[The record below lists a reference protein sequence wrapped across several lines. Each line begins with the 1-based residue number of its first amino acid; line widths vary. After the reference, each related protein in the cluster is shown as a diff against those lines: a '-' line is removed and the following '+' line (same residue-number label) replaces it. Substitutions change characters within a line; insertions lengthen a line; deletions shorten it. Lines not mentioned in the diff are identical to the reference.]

1 MAVSRMVNKDF
12 IAADLFRRMPISSRL
27 LYFYLLIYADDDGFV
42 DSPIRIMEEAN
53 ASQLDYTILE
63 SNNLI
68 IFFPT
73 RICVVTD
80 WHVHNNIPPSKY
92 HKTRHQNEYKMLT
105 YDEIS
110 KSYHFGLPRI
120 DEDKIEEIS
129 IDIDDDASIIIEKG
143 DIEEDDNTYIF
154 NLFCNK
160 FKKKYTF
167 NAKNLTSVEKAVK
180 KIGKRK
186 LEKIIINESNR
197 YQNGE
202 YGSFFPNLTWVMGR
216 GLDECV
222 HRLEHP
228 QKSSQN
234 AGRLANDR
242 DYDFDELE
250 KELLEN

>member
-1 MAVSRMVNKDF
+1 MARSRMVNKDF

-68 IFFPT
+68 IFFNT

-92 HKTRHQNEYKMLT
+92 HPTRHQNEYKMLI

-120 DEDKIEEIS
+120 DKDKL
-129 IDIDDDASIIIEKG
+129 DKNRIDDDESIIIHA
-143 DIEEDDNTYIF
+143 DIEKDDNTYIF
-154 NLFCNK
+154 NLYCDK
-160 FKKKYTF
+160 FKKNYKF
-167 NAKNLTSVEKAVK
+167 NAKNLTAIEKAIK
-180 KIGKRK
+180 KIGKNK
-186 LEKIIINESNR
+186 LEKIIVNESDR
-197 YQNGE
+197 YQNGD
-202 YGSFFPNLTWVMGR
+202 YGSFFPNLCWIMGQ

-222 HRLEHP
+222 RRLEHP
-228 QKSSQN
+228 PHNSQN

-242 DYDFDELE
+242 QYDFDALERELV
-250 KELLEN
+250 ENN